1 MEVEVPLPHAGFMR
15 RVYPG
20 FVQLSA
26 FLSMNVDR
34 HKQAFKDLY
43 QHLVD
48 GEHDKAQAIKGFYD
62 EYLAVNDL
70 PAEFYL
76 ETIAKVFQTYDLARG
91 ALMYRGRLVDTQAI
105 RRCALMTVEG
115 ERDDICA
122 VGQTVAAQDLCTSIR
137 PSKRVHHIQTGVG
150 HYGVFSGKK
159 WNQQIY
165 PRVRDMIYANQL

>member
-1 MEVEVPLPHAGFMR
+1 VRHAGQGR

-26 FLSMNVDR
+26 FLRMNLER
-34 HKQAFKDLY
+34 HKKSIQDMYK
-43 QHLVD
+43 HLVEGD
-48 GEHDKAQAIKGFYD
+48 VERANVIRLFYG

-76 ETIAKVFQTYDLARG
+76 ETVEKVFQTYDLPLG
-91 ALMYRGRLVDTQAI
+91 KLSYRNRIVNPATI
-105 RRCALMTVEG
+105 RHTALMTVEG

-122 VGQTVAAQDLCTSIR
+122 VGQTLAPQDLCRNVR
-137 PSKRVHHIQTGVG
+137 PCMRAHHVQTGVG
-150 HYGVFSGKK
+150 RYGMFSGRR

-165 PRVRDMIYANQL
+165 PRVRDMIHASMA